1 MINRKQIVYITEL
14 YKLYKRKDT
23 WIFLA
28 VILVP
33 ILYSV
38 GIASGSE
45 VVSYSG
51 TGNITAINFVS
62 AMFQM
67 AQSMFIFNI
76 ILVAIT
82 SRTLGSEIEDK
93 SLRIY
98 LNKVGDRKKIYIEKV
113 KALSTYVGAIS
124 ILLVVVGLFCYY
136 FIMNG
141 KTLIVNGLFYDERIL
156 IEIIQIMAI
165 YLFWVITIFITM
177 MLSIKCRLVVCLGI
191 YMLGY
196 IGMNL
201 LSYTRGVKYISPLY
215 YIGIFTMMEK
225 VAWNQILIGV
235 IYFLIIVVFTTYF
248 GIRVFRNRDI

>member
-1 MINRKQIVYITEL
+1 MINRKQVVYKTEL

-23 WIFLA
+23 WIFLT

-45 VVSYSG
+45 IVSYSG
-51 TGNITAINFVS
+51 NGNITAINFIS

-82 SRTLGSEIEDK
+82 SRTLGTEIEDK

-113 KALSTYVGAIS
+113 KALSVYAGVIS
-124 ILLVVVGLFCYY
+124 VLLVVVGLFCYY
-136 FIMNG
+136 FIMND
-141 KTLIVNGLFYDERIL
+141 KTPIVNGALYDERIS
-156 IEIIQIMAI
+156 IEIRGNQRIIAGNAQFA
-165 YLFWVITIFITM
+165 
-177 MLSIKCRLVVCLGI
+177 GI
-191 YMLGY
+191 AAG
-196 IGMNL
+196 
-201 LSYTRGVKYISPLY
+201 RGVR
-215 YIGIFTMMEK
+215 
-225 VAWNQILIGV
+225 
-235 IYFLIIVVFTTYF
+235 FTT
-248 GIRVFRNRDI
+248 GLLLLGKGLGMRETPIRPHS